1 LVFIYRNFV
10 SPLAAAGYRVIVPDH
25 LGFGCIS
32 CTPRAGPA
40 AAVSG
45 GTTTSA
51 LKVGNRSPA
60 PRAGW
65 KIASMPGTDM
75 VPALITGGA
84 VVVGVLVGGTVTAV
98 TTWTTIRRSRKDTR
112 DDRRRA
118 AYAAFIGAQEELR
131 RVLDAWE
138 TADPLPTAD
147 EFAPAIA
154 QTVNSVD
161 RAFVAVTLAGPPKA
175 QGRADEVRGK
185 AWGVYNA
192 IYRPEG
198 LGQPVLPKLGERVSD
213 YIDACDRFTQTASE
227 VLRAR

>member
-1 LVFIYRNFV
+1 
-10 SPLAAAGYRVIVPDH
+10 
-25 LGFGCIS
+25 
-32 CTPRAGPA
+32 
-40 AAVSG
+40 
-45 GTTTSA
+45 
-51 LKVGNRSPA
+51 
-60 PRAGW
+60 
-65 KIASMPGTDM
+65 MPGTDM

-84 VVVGVLVGGTVTAV
+84 VVVGVLAGGTITGLI
-98 TTWTTIRRSRKDTR
+98 TWTTMRRSRKDTR

-147 EFAPAIA
+147 EFGPAIA

-175 QGRADEVRGK
+175 QGRADDVRGK

-198 LGQPVLPKLGERVSD
+198 PGQPVLPKLGERVSD
-213 YIDACDRFTQTASE
+213 YVGACDRFTQTASE
-227 VLRAR
+227 VLRTR